1 MAVYKLSVN
10 GSTKS
15 VDAEPDMPLLWVLR
29 DLVGLTGTKYGCGI
43 GACGACM
50 VLIDGVSQR
59 SCQLPVSEVGTKKI
73 ITIEGLSKS
82 GLHRVQ
88 KAWIDHDVPQCGFCQ
103 TGQIISA
110 VSLLSKTPRP
120 TDAQIH
126 EAMDGNLCRCGT
138 YNRIVEAV
146 KSAAKESK

>member
-1 MAVYKLSVN
+1 MALFKLNVN
-10 GSTKS
+10 GTSKS

-29 DLVGLTGTKYGCGI
+29 DLMNLNGTKYGCGI

-50 VLIDGVSQR
+50 VLVDGVSQR
-59 SCQLPVSEVGTKKI
+59 SCQLAVSEVGSKKI
-73 ITIEGLSKS
+73 TTIEGLSKS
-82 GLHRVQ
+82 GLNKVQ
-88 KAWIDHDVPQCGFCQ
+88 KAWIEHDVPQCGFCQ

-120 TDAQIH
+120 TEAQIR

-138 YNRIVEAV
+138 YNRILEAV
-146 KSAAKESK
+146 KSAAGWSK